1 MFENILKLVER
12 VIIIAMVIFMAIV
25 LIVATGEIAVVM
37 YKGLVSPSPE
47 AGMILDVNELV
58 HIFGFFLNV
67 LIGLELFET
76 VKLYLK
82 ENVFHGEVI
91 LLVSLI
97 AVARKV
103 IVLDY
108 KNTEPLTIIAVAI
121 LIGTISGG
129 YYLLKKSLRDNK
141 DIS

>member
-108 KNTEPLTIIAVAI
+108 KNTEPLTIIAIAI